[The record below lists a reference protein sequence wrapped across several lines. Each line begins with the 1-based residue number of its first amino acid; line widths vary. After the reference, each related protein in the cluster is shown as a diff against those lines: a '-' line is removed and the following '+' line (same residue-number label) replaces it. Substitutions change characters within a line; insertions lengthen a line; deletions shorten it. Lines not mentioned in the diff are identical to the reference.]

1 MSEQNKNEVTKA
13 LQQIQ
18 KKLTDQSWIEQQ
30 DPDFIEALKSAD
42 TIFEA
47 MGTQIYI
54 FVSYFE
60 QYVQA
65 VSSSPLF
72 SANGSPSNDSQSNA
86 PTQTIP
92 DTIPDP
98 ALGSSESFD
107 GNRAERRSKQSKQ
120 FKKDEIKHKGISLA

>member
-1 MSEQNKNEVTKA
+1 MSKA

-54 FVSYFE
+54 FVDYFE
-60 QYVQA
+60 QYVNA

-86 PTQTIP
+86 PTQT
-92 DTIPDP
+92 P
-98 ALGSSESFD
+98 AEPA
-107 GNRAERRSKQSKQ
+107 NRAERRA
-120 FKKDEIKHKGISLA
+120 KKTPLEVARGKK

>member
-1 MSEQNKNEVTKA
+1 MTKA

-54 FVSYFE
+54 FVDYFQ
-60 QYVQA
+60 QYVEA
-65 VSSSPLF
+65 VSGSPLF

-92 DTIPDP
+92 DP
-98 ALGSSESFD
+98 ALGSSETSD

>member
-1 MSEQNKNEVTKA
+1 MTKA

-18 KKLTDQSWIEQQ
+18 QKLTDQSWIEQQ

-65 VSSSPLF
+65 VSNSPLF
-72 SANGSPSNDSQSNA
+72 ANNDSQSNDSQSNP
-86 PTQTIP
+86 PTQTSAE
-92 DTIPDP
+92 P
-98 ALGSSESFD
+98 A
-107 GNRAERRSKQSKQ
+107 NRAERRA
-120 FKKDEIKHKGISLA
+120 KKTPLEVAREKK

>member
-1 MSEQNKNEVTKA
+1 MTKA

-86 PTQTIP
+86 PTQTIS
-92 DTIPDP
+92 DP
-98 ALGSSESFD
+98 ALGSSETFD